1 MAIYSNNYN
10 LNYTSDI
17 QNHFYKILSD
27 IEKLNTIK
35 NYMFKA
41 NIHIAMSNILKDIIN
56 VATHPITV
64 AETIFSNCVGK
75 DKEHVTIKG
84 LDYLISN
91 SQEQVMVDSSRTLK
105 IREEE
110 EEEVKKETCN
120 NMEDSIGII
129 NTNEIEHK
137 KMLIELKSKI
147 KDVIDSIE
155 EPSPFYKFINHIRY
169 VISVSICE
177 YDHGYDYW
185 DNSFVNINSEKDAM
199 IFKKITLEDALS
211 YRNTLSD
218 VIHSK
223 NIDKINTII
232 EEIVYFVKKYNSS
245 KNARMFCDILS
256 GTTQYID
263 KLDNF
268 IEMLESWLCLIKNK
282 NIIECKTGYIQNKCS
297 KHDTPVKADSITK
310 VILPNNRVKLF
321 KDKRKG
327 EPVYNTIKQLIDYVE
342 EHIQDAAEH
351 TSLSFIV
358 SKYLLNTLNKYFIL
372 DGIALDNYE
381 DNLTVPE
388 ILQHVDEQQNYLNL
402 IGNDVELEHKR
413 KEFVHNIETI
423 ITEMDTVAYAA
434 KTIYL
439 TSFDRSVLHCI
450 IETLKKDN

>member
-1 MAIYSNNYN
+1 MSIDNTNYD

-64 AETIFSNCVGK
+64 AECIFSNCIGN
-75 DKEHVTIKG
+75 DKEHITIKG
-84 LDYLISN
+84 LDYLICN
-91 SQEQVMVDSSRTLK
+91 SQEQVMVDSSSTLK
-105 IREEE
+105 IREEK
-110 EEEVKKETCN
+110 EEVK
-120 NMEDSIGII
+120 
-129 NTNEIEHK
+129 
-137 KMLIELKSKI
+137 
-147 KDVIDSIE
+147 
-155 EPSPFYKFINHIRY
+155 
-169 VISVSICE
+169 
-177 YDHGYDYW
+177 
-185 DNSFVNINSEKDAM
+185 
-199 IFKKITLEDALS
+199 
-211 YRNTLSD
+211 
-218 VIHSK
+218 
-223 NIDKINTII
+223 
-232 EEIVYFVKKYNSS
+232 
-245 KNARMFCDILS
+245 
-256 GTTQYID
+256 
-263 KLDNF
+263 
-268 IEMLESWLCLIKNK
+268 
-282 NIIECKTGYIQNKCS
+282 
-297 KHDTPVKADSITK
+297 ITK

-342 EHIQDAAEH
+342 EHIQDTAKH

>member
-1 MAIYSNNYN
+1 
-10 LNYTSDI
+10 
-17 QNHFYKILSD
+17 
-27 IEKLNTIK
+27 
-35 NYMFKA
+35 
-41 NIHIAMSNILKDIIN
+41 
-56 VATHPITV
+56 
-64 AETIFSNCVGK
+64 
-75 DKEHVTIKG
+75 
-84 LDYLISN
+84 
-91 SQEQVMVDSSRTLK
+91 VDSSRTLK

-110 EEEVKKETCN
+110 EEVKKEACN

-147 KDVIDSIE
+147 KDVIESIE

-169 VISVSICE
+169 VISVTICE

-185 DNSFVNINSEKDAM
+185 DDSFVNMNSEKDAYLM

-223 NIDKINTII
+223 NIDKIKTII
-232 EEIVYFVKKYNSS
+232 EEIVYFVKKYDSS

-282 NIIECKTGYIQNKCS
+282 NIIECKTGHTQNKLS
-297 KHDTPVKADSITK
+297 KHNTSVKADSITK
-310 VILPNNRVKLF
+310 VILPNNKVKLF

-342 EHIQDAAEH
+342 EHIQDTAKH
-351 TSLSFIV
+351 ISLRFIV
-358 SKYLLNTLNKYFIL
+358 SRYLLNTLNKYFIL
-372 DGIALDNYE
+372 DGTTLDNYE

-402 IGNDVELEHKR
+402 VGNDVGLEHER
-413 KEFVHNIETI
+413 KKFVHNIETI
-423 ITEMDTVAYAA
+423 ITEMDTTAYAA

-450 IETLKKDN
+450 IETLKNN